1 MYAVKT
7 KYTMNADNHSYKWPD
22 MTHPAHSTE
31 FKKLDL
37 KKILYMGPWDHI
49 EPTLHAEFRNIK
61 EFIYVDIQ
69 PRGENETS
77 HYDES
82 GYKHNFVNDLT
93 QKCFRFG
100 YELLDD
106 YPMDDEYVYTLLK
119 GNKQHNWESKYP
131 HINPHVFLF
140 KNKYTNQTLKY
151 YISTNFLYNM
161 SPELRN
167 DMCYADG
174 LILSG
179 YFPNKQLLQYFTEP
193 KTIIGFTETYFP
205 HESELDDVSFSESII
220 GELFDECKKTTSSYV
235 NQFYLISTHTTHMV
249 KCKSMDDM
257 HQKSDYEHNLRNACE
272 CEECVY

>member
-1 MYAVKT
+1 
-7 KYTMNADNHSYKWPD
+7 
-22 MTHPAHSTE
+22 
-31 FKKLDL
+31 
-37 KKILYMGPWDHI
+37 
-49 EPTLHAEFRNIK
+49 
-61 EFIYVDIQ
+61 
-69 PRGENETS
+69 
-77 HYDES
+77 
-82 GYKHNFVNDLT
+82 
-93 QKCFRFG
+93 
-100 YELLDD
+100 
-106 YPMDDEYVYTLLK
+106 
-119 GNKQHNWESKYP
+119 
-131 HINPHVFLF
+131 
-140 KNKYTNQTLKY
+140 
-151 YISTNFLYNM
+151 M

-205 HESELDDVSFSESII
+205 HESELDDVAFSESII

-249 KCKSMDDM
+249 KCKSMHDM